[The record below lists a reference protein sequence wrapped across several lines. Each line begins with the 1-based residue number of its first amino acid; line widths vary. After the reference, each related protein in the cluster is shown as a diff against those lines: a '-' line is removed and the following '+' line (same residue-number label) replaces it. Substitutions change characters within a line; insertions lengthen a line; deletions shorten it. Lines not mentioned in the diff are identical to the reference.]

1 MSTEIVSSDTAS
13 RPHAKG
19 FSINED
25 EVARFSALAET
36 WWDPKGPFAPLHKFN
51 PTRLD
56 YIQKMA
62 AEQFP
67 PSHQKGPRFSG
78 LRLLDVGCGGGLL
91 AEPMKRL
98 GFDVT
103 AIDASEKNI
112 KTALTHAA
120 QMDLT
125 IDYRAMTAEQLALE
139 DKDGFDVVLNMEVI
153 EHVEDPRAFVA
164 TTASLVRPGGMMIIA
179 TLNRTMKALGMAII
193 GAEYVLGW
201 LPKGTHSFSKFLK
214 PQEILDFLEPT
225 ELSAQ
230 SPVGVS
236 YNPLFDRFSLSDDC
250 SVNYM
255 VLAKRPS

>member
-1 MSTEIVSSDTAS
+1 MLFLPPMGIF
-13 RPHAKG
+13 K
-19 FSINED
+19 SIKQFLLKIYNYPLL
-25 EVARFSALAET
+25 SKAET
-36 WWDPKGPFAPLHKFN
+36 NVNQKKIRDAEWEAIAPFVREESEF
-51 PTRLD
+51 
-56 YIQKMA
+56 
-62 AEQFP
+62 
-67 PSHQKGPRFSG
+67 
-78 LRLLDVGCGGGLL
+78 LDVGCGGGLL
-91 AEPMKRL
+91 AEPMNRL

-120 QMDLT
+120 QMELN

-225 ELSAQ
+225 ALKGQ

-236 YNPLFDRFSLSDDC
+236 FNPLFDRFSLSDDC

-255 VLAKRPS
+255 VLAKRPT